1 MSTAAAANTATS
13 KRVTLHDV
21 AAKAGVSYNTV
32 SKCIAK
38 KDSAYSKD
46 TVAKVRKAASELG
59 YKPRRLGENKFAPT
73 NSIVFNT
80 REEETAAMLKCRGKG
95 MSNEEVA
102 RSCGVD
108 YQIVLKRIGDQPAE
122 ITAANKK
129 LAGKVRSAKNQIK
142 KNYQSQQLIS
152 AYNSKVEALNAELA
166 KVKQMASEI
175 ESMQKSA
182 AKASKATG
190 TPLLR
195 LLPPTKIN

>member
-1 MSTAAAANTATS
+1 MSTAANTATS

-32 SKCIAK
+32 SKCITK

-73 NSIVFNT
+73 NSIVFKT
-80 REEETAAMLKCRGKG
+80 REEETAAMLQCRNSG

-102 RSCGVD
+102 RRCGVD
-108 YQIVLKRIGDQPAE
+108 YQIVLNRIGNQPAE
-122 ITAANKK
+122 ITSANKK
-129 LAGKVRSAKNQIK
+129 LAGRVRSAKVKIK
-142 KNYQSQQLIS
+142 KAYVQQQTV
-152 AYNSKVEALNAELA
+152 AQYNELAAKLNAQLEEAKKMATELSAMQKKA
-166 KVKQMASEI
+166 KV
-175 ESMQKSA
+175 
-182 AKASKATG
+182 ASKATG

-195 LLPPTKIN
+195 LLPPTKVS